1 MKGRIRNLAGFAALM
16 VGAAACTSAPVP
28 HAAAPSILDSPAIQL
43 ADVGGYRL
51 AYECAGAGSP
61 TVILE
66 AGYTASGIDTY
77 GETILPEIAKHTR
90 VCTYDRAGDGLS
102 DARPSSVRPVTG
114 GTQAK
119 ELHAMLAAAGV
130 APPYVVVGHSYGGM
144 VVREFARLY
153 PEAVAGM
160 VLLDASSEP
169 EIPVYERLHA
179 GPWIDGTVEPG
190 PNQRLD
196 MRATVRELLRS
207 PGLGDLP
214 LIVVT
219 AGVLQD
225 QWLSTVPALASRA
238 QTRLAGL
245 SSNSIHALDRGEGHF
260 IPDNDP
266 GTVIRAALAVL
277 AAARAGAALS
287 PCASIFGSDSGL
299 ECLRT
304 GQVAKLRVGS

>member
-1 MKGRIRNLAGFAALM
+1 MALALAAP
-16 VGAAACTSAPVP
+16 AACTSTPAP
-28 HAAAPSILDSPAIQL
+28 HAAAPSVTVTPSIRL

-51 AYECAGAGSP
+51 AYECAGSGSP
-61 TVILE
+61 AVILE

-77 GETILPEIAKHTR
+77 GETILPEIARQTR

-102 DARPSSVRPVTG
+102 DARPASVRPLTG

-153 PEAVAGM
+153 PGSVAGM

-179 GPWIDGTVEPG
+179 GPWIDGTVEPA

-196 MRATVRELLRS
+196 MHATVRELVGS
-207 PGLGDLP
+207 AELGHMP

-219 AGVLQD
+219 AGVLED
-225 QWLSTVPALASRA
+225 RWLSTVPVLASRA

-245 SSNSIHALDRGEGHF
+245 SSNSAHVIDRGQGHF
-260 IPDNDP
+260 IPDHDP
-266 GTVIRAALAVL
+266 GTVIRAALAVV
-277 AAARAGAALS
+277 AAARAGAALPS
-287 PCASIFGSDSGL
+287 CESVFGSDPGL
-299 ECLRT
+299 ECLRP
-304 GQVAKLRVGS
+304 GQVAKLRVGP